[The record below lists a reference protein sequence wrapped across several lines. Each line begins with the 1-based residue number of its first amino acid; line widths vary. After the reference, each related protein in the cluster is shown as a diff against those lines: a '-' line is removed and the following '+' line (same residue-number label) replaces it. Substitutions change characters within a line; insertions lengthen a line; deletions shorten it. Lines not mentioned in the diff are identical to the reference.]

1 MQQNRAPISAFWADR
16 DGRGDCKVLMLDTPA
31 FGSAAVAAPHHLAS
45 EAGRAILAE
54 GGNAIEAMVAMAA
67 TIAVVYPHMNGIGGD
82 GFWLVHE
89 PGGTMHGIEAC
100 GPAGSLATIERYR
113 AKGYD
118 SIPARGPGA
127 ALTVAGAVGGWR
139 LALDLAASLGSRL
152 PLRELLTDA
161 VRHAREGYAVS
172 LSESGSKPHE
182 LAELKAAPGF
192 LNAFWP
198 DGAAPKQGTQR
209 KMVTLA
215 DTLQQ
220 LADAGLDDFYR
231 GDVGRE
237 IAADLERIG
246 APIARADLER
256 FHARTVTPLS
266 LALPGLS
273 VWNMPPPTQGLAAL
287 VILGLFERLGRVELD
302 SFAHHHGL
310 IEATK
315 RALAIRDRH
324 VTDPAHA
331 KGDPSRFLD
340 EAMLAREAAL
350 IDSRRAASW
359 PVKQSHGDTIW
370 MGAIDGKGLAVSY
383 IQSIYW
389 EYGSGCVLPATGIHW
404 QNRGISF
411 SLDKMAANPLMPGRK
426 PFHTLNPAFAR
437 FDDGRILAYGSMG
450 GDGQP
455 QFQAQLLTRYRLGQ
469 SLAAAVDAPRWLFG
483 RTWGSASTA
492 LKFESRF
499 DPTLLERLDGAGHPV
514 EETGEA
520 YSEGF
525 GHAGMLVKHPRG
537 HVEAVHDPRSD
548 GDSRGI

>member
-1 MQQNRAPISAFWADR
+1 MQQNRAPIDAFRR
-16 DGRGDCKVLMLDTPA
+16 DGDRRGDRKVLMLDTPV
-31 FGSAAVAAPHHLAS
+31 FGAAAVAAPHSLAS

-89 PGGTMHGIEAC
+89 PGGRMHGIEAC
-100 GPAGSLATIERYR
+100 GPAGSSATIERYR
-113 AKGYD
+113 SKDYD
-118 SIPARGPGA
+118 AIPARGPEA

-139 LALDLAASLGSRL
+139 LALELAAALGGRL
-152 PLRELLTDA
+152 PLRDLLGDA
-161 VRHAREGYAVS
+161 ARHAREGYTVS
-172 LSESGSKPHE
+172 PSECRNRPNE
-182 LAELKAAPGF
+182 LQALKAAPGF
-192 LNAFWP
+192 LDAFWP
-198 DGAAPKQGTQR
+198 EEAAPKPGTQR
-209 KMVTLA
+209 RMAALA

-246 APIARADLER
+246 APVIRADLER
-256 FHARTVTPLS
+256 FHARSVTPLS
-266 LALPGLS
+266 LALPGLT

-287 VILGLFERLGRVELD
+287 VILGLFERLGRVERD

-331 KGDPSRFLD
+331 TGDPASWLG
-340 EAMLAREAAL
+340 EAMLAREAAM
-350 IDSRRAASW
+350 IDGRRAASW
-359 PVKQSHGDTIW
+359 PVKESHGDTVW
-370 MGAIDGKGLAVSY
+370 MGAIDRKGLAVSY

-404 QNRGISF
+404 QNRGTSF
-411 SLDKMAANPLMPGRK
+411 SLDPAAANPLMPGRK

-437 FDDGRILAYGSMG
+437 FDDGRILPYGSMG

-455 QFQAQLLTRYRLGQ
+455 QFQAQILARYRLGQ

-492 LKFESRF
+492 LKFEDRF
-499 DPTLLERLDGAGHPV
+499 DPALLERLAAAGHPV

-525 GHAGMLVKHPRG
+525 GHAGMLVKHPGGR
-537 HVEAVHDPRSD
+537 VEAVHDPRSD

>member
-1 MQQNRAPISAFWADR
+1 
-16 DGRGDCKVLMLDTPA
+16 MLDTPVFA
-31 FGSAAVAAPHHLAS
+31 SAAVAAPHRLAS

-89 PGGTMHGIEAC
+89 PGGKMHGIEAC

-113 AKGYD
+113 SKGYD
-118 SIPARGPGA
+118 VLPSRGPEA
-127 ALTVAGAVGGWR
+127 ALTVAGAVGGWQ
-139 LALDLAASLGSRL
+139 LALDLSRSLGGRM
-152 PLRELLTDA
+152 PLGELLLDA
-161 VRHAREGYAVS
+161 IGHCREGYAVS
-172 LSESGSKPHE
+172 DSELGNKPNE
-182 LAELKAAPGF
+182 LEALKAAPGF
-192 LNAFWP
+192 VSSFWI
-198 DGAAPKQGTQR
+198 DGAPPRPGARR
-209 KMVTLA
+209 KPEALGA
-215 DTLQQ
+215 ALQQ

-246 APIARADLER
+246 ARVTRTDLER
-256 FHARTVTPLS
+256 YHARSVAPLT
-266 LALPGLS
+266 LKLPGLT
-273 VWNMPPPTQGLAAL
+273 VANLPPPTQGLASL
-287 VILGLFERLGRVELD
+287 LILGIFERLGEARLD
-302 SFAHHHGL
+302 SFEHHHGL

-315 RALAIRDRH
+315 RAFAIRDRY
-324 VTDPAHA
+324 VTDPAELDHPPA
-331 KGDPSRFLD
+331 DFLTD
-340 EAMLAREAAL
+340 AALMREAAAV
-350 IDSRRAASW
+350 DMKRAAKL
-359 PVKQSHGDTIW
+359 PLRNGDGDTIW

-404 QNRGISF
+404 QNRGVSF
-411 SLDKMAANPLMPGRK
+411 SLDKNAANPLRPGRK
-426 PFHTLNPAFAR
+426 PFHTLNPALAR
-437 FDDGRILAYGSMG
+437 FDDGRVLPYGSMG

-455 QFQAQLLTRYRLGQ
+455 QFQAQILTRYRAGQ
-469 SLAAAVDAPRWLFG
+469 NLAAAVDAPRWLFG
-483 RTWGSASTA
+483 KTWGAGSTS

-499 DPTLLERLDGAGHPV
+499 DPSLLERLDAAGHPV
-514 EETGEA
+514 EESGLA

-525 GHAGMLVKHPRG
+525 GHAGMLVKHAKG